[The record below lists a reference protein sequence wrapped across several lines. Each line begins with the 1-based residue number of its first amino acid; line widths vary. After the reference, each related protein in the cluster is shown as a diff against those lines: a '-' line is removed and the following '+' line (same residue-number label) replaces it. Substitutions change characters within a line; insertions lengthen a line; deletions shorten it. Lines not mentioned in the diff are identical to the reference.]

1 MRSIVL
7 TVVASAVL
15 ALCASPA
22 AAISVTWGGD
32 TTLGS
37 SYGMPPDRGWPQLSP
52 VADVLRRADLAAVN
66 YEGTFAPG
74 GASKCAGA
82 TGGNC
87 FAFQAPAANAT
98 TLRRAGVDVVN
109 LANNHAFDYGP
120 LGYGGTRRALTA
132 ARVGFT
138 GAPGEIRVVTVV
150 GQKVAMLGFA
160 SYRWSSPI
168 NDPLRVAALVREA
181 SAMADL
187 VIVFFHGGAE
197 GADKGRVP
205 YGHEQAFG
213 EDRGNL
219 REFSHV
225 AVDAGADLVLGS
237 GPHVLRGME
246 RYRDRLIAY
255 SLGNLAGWKNFGTGG
270 ATSLSALL
278 TVQLSPRGTPIGGAV
293 TSLRLD
299 GTGVPHRDS
308 SRAAE
313 SAMRRLSTADFGRRA
328 IWFSRGKPRS

>member
-1 MRSIVL
+1 
-7 TVVASAVL
+7 
-15 ALCASPA
+15 
-22 AAISVTWGGD
+22 
-32 TTLGS
+32 
-37 SYGMPPDRGWPQLSP
+37 
-52 VADVLRRADLAAVN
+52 
-66 YEGTFAPG
+66 
-74 GASKCAGA
+74 
-82 TGGNC
+82 
-87 FAFQAPAANAT
+87 
-98 TLRRAGVDVVN
+98 
-109 LANNHAFDYGP
+109 
-120 LGYGGTRRALTA
+120 
-132 ARVGFT
+132 
-138 GAPGEIRVVTVV
+138 V
-150 GQKVAMLGFA
+150 GQKVALLGFA

-181 SAMADL
+181 SAMAEL

-278 TVQLSPRGTPIGGAV
+278 TVQLSPRGTAIGGAV

-299 GTGVPHRDS
+299 GTGVPHRDP

-313 SAMRRLSTADFGRRA
+313 RAMRRLSTADFGRRA
-328 IWFSRGKPRS
+328 IWFERGKPRS

>member
-1 MRSIVL
+1 MR
-7 TVVASAVL
+7 
-15 ALCASPA
+15 
-22 AAISVTWGGD
+22 
-32 TTLGS
+32 
-37 SYGMPPDRGWPQLSP
+37 RGP
-52 VADVLRRADLAAVN
+52 
-66 YEGTFAPG
+66 
-74 GASKCAGA
+74 
-82 TGGNC
+82 TGKNC

-109 LANNHAFDYGP
+109 LANNHAFDFGP

-132 ARVGFT
+132 ARVGFV

-150 GQKVAMLGFA
+150 GQKVALLGFA

-181 SAMADL
+181 SAMAEI

-197 GADKGRVP
+197 GSDKGRVP
-205 YGHEQAFG
+205 YGHEQAYG

-219 REFSHV
+219 REFTHV

-270 ATSLSALL
+270 ASSLSALL
-278 TVQLSPRGTPIGGAV
+278 TVQLSPRGAADRRRRDVAAAG
-293 TSLRLD
+293 
-299 GTGVPHRDS
+299 PHRRPAPRPVGCGGVGDAPPERRRLRAQGDRG

-313 SAMRRLSTADFGRRA
+313 
-328 IWFSRGKPRS
+328 PRS